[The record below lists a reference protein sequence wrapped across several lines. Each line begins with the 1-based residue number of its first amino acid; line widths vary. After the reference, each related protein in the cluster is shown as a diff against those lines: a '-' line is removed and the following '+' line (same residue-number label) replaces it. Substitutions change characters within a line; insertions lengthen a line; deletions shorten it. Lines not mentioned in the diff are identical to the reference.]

1 MFSYCIFFF
10 GCSCSVVLVVVLLSV
25 LIFVLSLFL
34 ILFFLLF
41 PLSSV
46 FSPVSRFCVALV
58 GGAYGASHANE
69 ASLLNLDDGTCE
81 HVFRVLPQIVSDRTA
96 HATPTLESIPLRIDP
111 CWSKTR
117 SQGVSTSAARDFT
130 PSSGVRDET
139 RVFGRR
145 KRTSARDVGMR
156 AMLWTPSVL
165 PGAASPQLITAG
177 ADTVRLCLFFLLPFL
192 PILLSATL
200 FAILFTHSHS
210 LTLSHSLSL
219 SLSVFVSGTCRDP
232 HTHLPFLVLQRTRL
246 RSTLNQSIRAVM
258 LVVRLLEHG

>member
-1 MFSYCIFFF
+1 MLFCF
-10 GCSCSVVLVVVLLSV
+10 GCCSS
-25 LIFVLSLFL
+25 FCSYFYSPFTSHS
-34 ILFFLLF
+34 FFSSSF

-58 GGAYGASHANE
+58 GGAFGASHANE
-69 ASLLNLDDGTCE
+69 ASLLNLDDGMCE

-130 PSSGVRDET
+130 PSSRVRDET

-177 ADTVRLCLFFLLPFL
+177 ADTVRLCLFSCCLFCQFCCLLHSLQF
-192 PILLSATL
+192 
-200 FAILFTHSHS
+200 FLFT
-210 LTLSHSLSL
+210 LTHSLSL
-219 SLSVFVSGTCRDP
+219 SHSLPLSVFVSGTCRDP
-232 HTHLPFLVLQRTRL
+232 HTHLPFLVLPRTRL